1 MRYVSAG
8 EAKRILHIN
17 PTTLKTW
24 KDTGIIKYKK
34 LTSKKFLYDIDSVE
48 NKENDQT
55 RYNAI
60 YARVSNT
67 KQFED
72 LNQQIE
78 LVKNFCTS
86 RGIVIDNIYKDIAS
100 GMNEDRKGFN
110 NLIDDVIDGKINKV
124 YVTFKDRL
132 TRFGFDYFRRL
143 FEKFGTEIV
152 IIDTNEESNQTFQNE
167 LCNDLISIIHRFS
180 MKLYSNRRKKFKE
193 IEKILE
199 DK

>member
-8 EAKRILHIN
+8 EPQRILHIN

-55 RYNAI
+55 RDNAI
-60 YARVSNT
+60 YARVNNT

-72 LNQQIE
+72 LNHQIE

-86 RGIVIDNIYKDIAS
+86 HGIVIDNIYKDIAS

-124 YVTFKDRL
+124 YITFKDRL

-152 IIDTNEESNQTFQNE
+152 IIDTNEESNQTFQTE
-167 LCNDLISIIHRFS
+167 LYNDLISIIHHFN
-180 MKLYSNRRKKFKE
+180 MKLYSNRMKKFKE
-193 IEKILE
+193 IEKILG

>member
-55 RYNAI
+55 RDNAI
-60 YARVSNT
+60 YARVNNT

-72 LNQQIE
+72 LNHQIE

-86 RGIVIDNIYKDIAS
+86 HGIVIDNIYKDIAS

-124 YVTFKDRL
+124 YITFKDRL

-152 IIDTNEESNQTFQNE
+152 IIDTNEESNQTFQTE
-167 LCNDLISIIHRFS
+167 LYNDLISIIHHFN
-180 MKLYSNRRKKFKE
+180 MKLYSNRMKKFKE
-193 IEKILE
+193 IEKILG